1 MTYLM
6 HSSKISLTNK
16 NTVTQVRFV
25 KSMVGRPTKDLNQKY
40 YKVISVKMKT
50 INDE

>member
-1 MTYLM
+1 MNQG
-6 HSSKISLTNK
+6 KISLTNN

-25 KSMVGRPTKDLNQKY
+25 KTMLGRPTKDLNKKY
-40 YKVISVKMKT
+40 YKVISVKT